1 MNKKKIVAGLI
12 SLAFIG
18 SLAGSQMMTAQA
30 ATQEAKKMSTD
41 VQLVNK
47 IPNKFLNF
55 IKENMNPDYETHVN
69 PDIEIDKQPLLK
81 ESEAI
86 LSLIYRSYWMAEDE
100 KEDFAKN
107 DKEQLLQKEKL
118 KREKFK
124 DMSEIFPTS
133 QKSSSLNTEN
143 LQANLDIEQERLQI
157 NTSANGDSLQT
168 DANNT
173 ALIPARKGNI
183 FTRIYHKIINLFKHN
198 N

>member
-1 MNKKKIVAGLI
+1 MKDEVYRN
-12 SLAFIG
+12 SLKEVYDVLEF
-18 SLAGSQMMTAQA
+18 
-30 ATQEAKKMSTD
+30 TD

-86 LSLIYRSYWMAEDE
+86 LSLIYRSYWMTEDE

-183 FTRIYHKIINLFKHN
+183 FTRIYHKIINLFRHN